1 MFDYNSNLY
10 KNIDVEREGDV
21 ATVRIDRPE
30 VYNAFNGNTL
40 LDMRRCFDQFEA
52 DRDIE
57 AVVLTGTGEDAFS
70 SGADI
75 SEYRDKNYGVAYQEA
90 REELVY
96 ALCERMRELHAPV
109 VARIN
114 GHCVGG
120 GLILAMNCDIRIAV
134 EGAKFGVPV
143 TNIGQIPGA
152 GGIYRM
158 LELVGETKTK
168 ELVLTASLVESEQA
182 HEIGLIN
189 TVVPYSELDGT
200 VNGVVENISATGTQ
214 AVKNSKR
221 AINAIADAATREE
234 AHAIEQE
241 LWLEQYD
248 TNERRQLVEEFLNE

>member
-1 MFDYNSNLY
+1 MFEYDSDLY
-10 KNIDVEREGDV
+10 KNINVERDGDV
-21 ATVRIDRPE
+21 VTVRIDRPE
-30 VYNAFNGNTL
+30 VYNAFNGDTL
-40 LDMRRCFDQFEA
+40 LDMRRCFDQFAA

-57 AVVLTGTGEDAFS
+57 AVVLTGVGEDAFS

-75 SEYRDKNYGVAYQEA
+75 GEYRDTDYGVMYQEV

-158 LELVGETKTK
+158 LELVGEAKTK
-168 ELVLTASLVESEQA
+168 ELVLTASLIKSERA
-182 HEIGLIN
+182 HDIGLIN
-189 TVVPYSELDGT
+189 TVVPRSELDDAVGD
-200 VNGVVENISATGTQ
+200 VVENIGATGTK

-248 TNERRQLVEEFLNE
+248 TDERRQLVEKFLDE